1 MRSSG
6 YLNSNNGSSSSL
18 ESTNVN
24 KSTDKNQLYL
34 KVVCNCATDLVPQDT
49 TGTGSESKK
58 AYSSSKS
65 INPVL
70 VVQLNNTI
78 KSTSKKLNT
87 NQPSW
92 NDELYMPL
100 KNQDDSSLLIFSVW
114 DKHTRYKNYL
124 GELRLNVKDI
134 FVDNGNFV
142 DKTELK
148 WYHLNSNTKYH

>member
-1 MRSSG
+1 MSPK
-6 YLNSNNGSSSSL
+6 SL
-18 ESTNVN
+18 FFQQIN
-24 KSTDKNQLYL
+24 KSSFGCPIKQYHQINLQEIKYQSTQL
-34 KVVCNCATDLVPQDT
+34 
-49 TGTGSESKK
+49 
-58 AYSSSKS
+58 
-65 INPVL
+65 
-70 VVQLNNTI
+70 
-78 KSTSKKLNT
+78 
-87 NQPSW
+87 

-148 WYHLNSNTKYH
+148 WYHLNSNTKYHSFVTGSILAGFELVIKNKKKRFHSSYNDKFQQLSIDSDVESAFKNGYPV

>member
-49 TGTGSESKK
+49 TGTGSESKSLFFQQINK
-58 AYSSSKS
+58 SSF
-65 INPVL
+65 

-114 DKHTRYKNYL
+114 DKHTRYKT
-124 GELRLNVKDI
+124 I
-134 FVDNGNFV
+134 
-142 DKTELK
+142 
-148 WYHLNSNTKYH
+148 